1 MTDIIYPTLDL
12 FLYDLRKGLGETQEE
27 LNLSQAFFNKKI
39 PVVSSPDLFALDTF
53 FEVEYL
59 ELLSKVAVSVNCIKD
74 NLSLQ
79 GYYYPV
85 RLGDTYGLLLDSSV
99 DDKTVPQPVTNF
111 ATLKAEIEERLNGET
126 ATLGQTWMISGW
138 LPNAAEKSPEDIAK
152 ACYKTLM
159 PLGNWQRDLQGS
171 GTFLG
176 ATIFELF
183 QYRSLLKE
191 SPLTPTSI
199 QTVQEN
205 LHVIIAIYPNESAAE
220 KAAEF
225 YSDWMRLFSYRH
237 KILWAYGQSRVLKQ
251 SIKNYYSAVEEQ
263 LENTEQ
269 KNSKQL
275 DFSKAQETLI
285 EVQRALNHYT
295 SDLKKLDFQASTI
308 DINLGNYKKRVE
320 KMQKRAGE
328 ETDLNFLNDFTTTVT
343 EKYQL
348 QIHKDTENL
357 DRALKLLNDTVAA
370 VKIQV
375 EIEKAKGDS
384 NFQELITIL
393 GVGWAVGSFV
403 AQQQPT
409 PKSNNTNLGNAVQS
423 LIYPAGLAI
432 TAAFFFWV
440 LKRLWQRSYFL
451 SKFFDHYLGE
461 LMKILKK

>member
-27 LNLSQAFFNKKI
+27 LNLNQAFFNKKI
-39 PVVSSPDLFALDTF
+39 PVVSYQDLFGLDNF

-59 ELLSKVAVSVNCIKD
+59 ELLSEVPLFKYIKD

-85 RLGDTYGLLLDSSV
+85 RLGDTYGLIIDSSV
-99 DDKTVPQPVTNF
+99 DDKIVPQPVKTF
-111 ATLKAEIEERLNGET
+111 ATLKAAIEERLKGET

-138 LPNAAEKSPEDIAK
+138 LPNEIDKGTEDIAK
-152 ACYKTLM
+152 DCYKALI

-176 ATIFELF
+176 ATLFELF

-191 SPLTPTSI
+191 GPLTPTNI

-205 LHVIIAIYPNESAAE
+205 IHVIIAIYPNENAAE

-237 KILWAYGQSRVLKQ
+237 KILWSYGQSRVLKQ
-251 SIKNYYSAVEEQ
+251 SIKNYYSDVEVK
-263 LENTEQ
+263 LEKTAQ
-269 KNSKQL
+269 KNTKYL

-295 SDLKKLDFQASTI
+295 ADLKKLDFQASTI
-308 DINLGNYKKRVE
+308 DINLGNYKKRLENME
-320 KMQKRAGE
+320 KKAGE
-328 ETDLNFLNDFTTTVT
+328 ETDLKFLNDFTTTVT

-348 QIHKDTENL
+348 QIHKDTDNL
-357 DRALKLLNDTVAA
+357 QRALTLLNDTISA

-375 EIEKAKGDS
+375 DIEKAKGDS
-384 NFQELITIL
+384 NFQELITIV

-403 AQQQPT
+403 AQQQAT
-409 PKSNNTNLGNAVQS
+409 QKSNNTNLGNALQS
-423 LIYPAGLAI
+423 LYYPAGLAI
-432 TAAFFFWV
+432 TAAFLFWV

-451 SKFFDHYLGE
+451 SKIFDHYLGE
-461 LMKILKK
+461 LMKILNK

>member
-1 MTDIIYPTLDL
+1 MSDLIYPTLDL
-12 FLYDLRKGLGETQEE
+12 FLYDSRNSLGETKAEINNNRQSFLKKLPETIHQTLLKNDKYDE
-27 LNLSQAFFNKKI
+27 AESIDLLGKVKIEHFENSEQNLK
-39 PVVSSPDLFALDTF
+39 
-53 FEVEYL
+53 
-59 ELLSKVAVSVNCIKD
+59 
-74 NLSLQ
+74 

-85 RLGDTYGLLLDSSV
+85 RLNDTYGLLLDCSFDNFTES
-99 DDKTVPQPVTNF
+99 QPASIF
-111 ATLKAEIEERLNGET
+111 ATLKAEIEQKLKGKK
-126 ATLGQTWMISGW
+126 ATLGQTWMLSGY
-138 LPNAAEKSPEDIAK
+138 LPNSPKNSPEDIAK
-152 ACYKTLM
+152 LSYEALI
-159 PLGNWQRDLQGS
+159 PDSNWQEDLEDTGN
-171 GTFLG
+171 FLG

-183 QYRSLLKE
+183 QYRILLKE
-191 SPLTPTSI
+191 DSSSVDHIQSI
-199 QTVQEN
+199 QEN
-205 LHVIIAIYPNESAAE
+205 IHIIIAIYPNLEAAK
-220 KAAEF
+220 KASNF
-225 YSDWMRLFSYRH
+225 YRDWIVLFSYRH

-269 KNSKQL
+269 KNTKQL

-295 SDLKKLDFQASTI
+295 ADLKKLDFQASTI
-308 DINLGNYKKRVE
+308 DINLGNYKKRLE

-328 ETDLNFLNDFTTTVT
+328 ETDLKFLNDFTTTVT

-384 NFQELITIL
+384 NFQELITIV

-461 LMKILKK
+461 LMKMLKK